1 MSVPGKYKF
10 LCPGNMNFLCARNI
24 NWKGSAND
32 KCNCRYPIMQELI
45 HYTSLFLGIGLEVG
59 FKNRMNM
66 NIFVVLLEPTL
77 QNVDWYL
84 ELILF
89 NTILKS
95 IDNDINFSVWD
106 NLYDDLLTNAYDN
119 RITTERAIGS
129 RGKMNIKFSAFHASI
144 KMPGNLSKG
153 SRKSIFIEFDIPK
166 GEGINF
172 YHFTPN
178 KVKIIVHVKY
188 IHLSPSS

>member
-1 MSVPGKYKF
+1 
-10 LCPGNMNFLCARNI
+10 
-24 NWKGSAND
+24 
-32 KCNCRYPIMQELI
+32 MQELI

-95 IDNDINFSVWD
+95 IDNDINFSV
-106 NLYDDLLTNAYDN
+106 
-119 RITTERAIGS
+119 
-129 RGKMNIKFSAFHASI
+129 
-144 KMPGNLSKG
+144 
-153 SRKSIFIEFDIPK
+153 
-166 GEGINF
+166 
-172 YHFTPN
+172 
-178 KVKIIVHVKY
+178 
-188 IHLSPSS
+188 